1 MPAAAQVLDERRL
14 QRQRRVIAGDGHRAD
29 VGRAAPATRRRRS
42 APSRTTEM
50 RRAFSVSCAS
60 GVMWP
65 PATSTIV
72 LPYSSTRASASVT
85 I

>member
-1 MPAAAQVLDERRL
+1 MATVRISARGASDAAS
-14 QRQRRVIAGDGHRAD
+14 G
-29 VGRAAPATRRRRS
+29 S

-50 RRAFSVSCAS
+50 RLAFSVSCAS